1 MAEKFYDHFFE
12 KVDELPECKS
22 KIIIT
27 GRTAHEDASRFR
39 MLELLRLS
47 DSQALEL
54 MKLKYDFEYRQ
65 YYSGNASGNRIQIFD
80 DFKKAINDKLIPDI
94 KNAIEAIDPHVASN
108 FMDGVLHPGVL
119 FYFISMLMDGDLYD
133 DYVKEK
139 EISPSF
145 AALFEYAVCHQDY
158 GIPTYLTRW
167 DDWIKD
173 KTTKYVQNDKTCMA
187 ILSHMANYP
196 TEFFD
201 VISLL
206 DALPDLD
213 KPTLTTAFTK
223 LQAMTEFSKST
234 LRMASKDFLVHDF
247 TVSTQRCSIDIRGT
261 SRQTASNL

>member
-1 MAEKFYDHFFE
+1 M
-12 KVDELPECKS
+12 
-22 KIIIT
+22 
-27 GRTAHEDASRFR
+27 
-39 MLELLRLS
+39 LRLS

-223 LQAMTEFSKST
+223 LASHDGILEKHLENGSKN
-234 LRMASKDFLVHDF
+234 FLVHDF
-247 TVSTQRCSIDIRGT
+247 TVSTQRCSIVIRGT
-261 SRQTASNL
+261 PRRIASNL